1 MKKILKGAVSI
12 LLMAALSIPMF
23 SMAAM
28 GAETTEVPVV
38 QVPVTLELTGYKP
51 FTPEELNVVLT
62 AEDKRNPM
70 PEGRTDGVYNL
81 KVAAAGQYTLG
92 PIAFPNLG
100 IYQYTIRQ
108 TAGTNAKGQYDSN
121 LYRMIIYVTNA
132 QTGGRETTVV
142 VYKNQDTA
150 KSENIVFT
158 NNYTGG
164 SGSSGG
170 GGGGGGSRSGG
181 GSTSTVVTQIIDEAP
196 PLSPMDTLTGIMEG
210 EIPLAALPKTGTLW
224 WLVPLLALGGIG
236 MFGAGVYKSR
246 RNRHEEE

>member
-28 GAETTEVPVV
+28 GAEATEVPVV
-38 QVPVTLELTGYKP
+38 QVPVTLELTGYKLS
-51 FTPEELNVVLT
+51 TPEELNVVLT

-70 PEGRTDGVYNL
+70 PEGSTDGVYNL

-164 SGSSGG
+164 GGSSGG
-170 GGGGGGSRSGG
+170 GGGGGGSSS

-224 WLVPLLALGGIG
+224 WLVPLLALGGIV

>member
-70 PEGRTDGVYNL
+70 PEGSTDGVYNL

-164 SGSSGG
+164 GGSSGG
-170 GGGGGGSRSGG
+170 GGGGSSS

-224 WLVPLLALGGIG
+224 WLVPLLALGGIV

>member
-1 MKKILKGAVSI
+1 
-12 LLMAALSIPMF
+12 
-23 SMAAM
+23 
-28 GAETTEVPVV
+28 
-38 QVPVTLELTGYKP
+38 
-51 FTPEELNVVLT
+51 
-62 AEDKRNPM
+62 M
-70 PEGRTDGVYNL
+70 PEGSTDGVYNL
-81 KVAAAGQYTLG
+81 KIAAAGQYTLG
-92 PIAFPNLG
+92 PIAFPNMG

-142 VYKNQDTA
+142 VYQ
-150 KSENIVFT
+150 E
-158 NNYTGG
+158 
-164 SGSSGG
+164 SGYCEIRKHRIYQQLYRRWRKQRWRWRRWRKQQRFHHQLW
-170 GGGGGGSRSGG
+170 SRR
-181 GSTSTVVTQIIDEAP
+181 IIDEAP

-224 WLVPLLALGGIG
+224 WLVPLLALGGIV

>member
-28 GAETTEVPVV
+28 GAEATEVPVV
-38 QVPVTLELTGYKP
+38 QFPVTLELTGYKP

-70 PEGRTDGVYNL
+70 PEGSTDGVYNL

-142 VYKNQDTA
+142 VYQ
-150 KSENIVFT
+150 E
-158 NNYTGG
+158 
-164 SGSSGG
+164 SGYC
-170 GGGGGGSRSGG
+170 
-181 GSTSTVVTQIIDEAP
+181 
-196 PLSPMDTLTGIMEG
+196 
-210 EIPLAALPKTGTLW
+210 EIRKHRIYQQL
-224 WLVPLLALGGIG
+224 
-236 MFGAGVYKSR
+236 YR
-246 RNRHEEE
+246 RWRKQRWRRWRKQQRRRFHINCGHADYR

>member
-28 GAETTEVPVV
+28 GAEATEVPVV
-38 QVPVTLELTGYKP
+38 QFPVTLELTGYKP

-70 PEGRTDGVYNL
+70 PEGSTDGVYNL

-164 SGSSGG
+164 GGSS
-170 GGGGGGSRSGG
+170 SGG

>member
-28 GAETTEVPVV
+28 GAEATEVPVV
-38 QVPVTLELTGYKP
+38 QFPVTLELTGYKP

-70 PEGRTDGVYNL
+70 PEGSTDGVYNL

-164 SGSSGG
+164 GGSS
-170 GGGGGGSRSGG
+170 SGG

-224 WLVPLLALGGIG
+224 WLVPLLALGGIV